1 MIKIAI
7 ADDQMLLRDMLSMVL
22 SSENE
27 IDVVGLAGNGK
38 KILDI
43 CREKN
48 PDVVLLDIKMP
59 GSSGIF
65 VLETLKKE
73 MPHIKVIM
81 LTTFG
86 DESSVIE
93 SYKKGANGYILKDIK
108 PQMLI
113 MAIKCVF
120 QGMFIMHDEIAGLIR
135 KRIKPLA
142 SKNASELA
150 ELEELHDEYGF
161 DVIDRKIIRLLAD
174 GKSNKE
180 IGEALNY
187 SEGSIKN
194 RITRILNAT
203 GLKDRTQIVVFALKN
218 DII

>member
-86 DESSVIE
+86 DERSVIE

-120 QGMFIMHDEIAGLIR
+120 QGMFIMQDEIAGLIR

-194 RITRILNAT
+194 RITRILDAT